1 VLRIHS
7 KPDRNWQ
14 ELTVWTAKTGK
25 VPQSSWLNWNYPH
38 LPMKLSWSCRFCN
51 DSGPRSASVGTRPSL
66 FPFNFTSWNKRRKRV
81 ITDDFYN
88 GTLFISFFIFILSPE
103 PRDRKVLEKQNCIWK
118 RSNFVCQAWKR
129 RRNETIVHGTMG
141 INGIWESIL
150 IFIHLSFNQTLLPF
164 S

>member
-1 VLRIHS
+1 MLRIHS
-7 KPDRNWQ
+7 KPNRNWQ

-25 VPQSSWLNWNYPH
+25 VPQSSWLDWNYPH

-66 FPFNFTSWNKRRKRV
+66 FPFNFTSWNKRGEKELLP
-81 ITDDFYN
+81 T
-88 GTLFISFFIFILSPE
+88 TFIMGHCSSLFFIFILSPE

-129 RRNETIVHGTMG
+129 RRNETIVH
-141 INGIWESIL
+141 NGDKWYLREHSYPNPPE
-150 IFIHLSFNQTLLPF
+150 F
-164 S
+164 